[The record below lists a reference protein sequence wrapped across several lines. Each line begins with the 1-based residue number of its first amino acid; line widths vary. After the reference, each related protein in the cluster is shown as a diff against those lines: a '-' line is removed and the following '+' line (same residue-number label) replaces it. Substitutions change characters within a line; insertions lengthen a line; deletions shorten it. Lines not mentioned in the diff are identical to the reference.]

1 MCNRDGK
8 RDSFRKVIENL
19 VATWLVEYNNTREYN
34 IYYMRY
40 SLKVTEDWFR

>member
-19 VATWLVEYNNTREYN
+19 VATCLVEYNNTREYN